1 MSITSRGEH
10 FGGWPLGD
18 QASRSKPDRGGAG
31 EGQAAR
37 GGIDSMEIRE
47 TGEDQ
52 GHRAHGNAG
61 KGPLVPRGLL
71 PKEETGNLSVPGKSC

>member
-1 MSITSRGEH
+1 
-10 FGGWPLGD
+10 
-18 QASRSKPDRGGAG
+18 
-31 EGQAAR
+31 
-37 GGIDSMEIRE
+37 MEIRE

-71 PKEETGNLSVPGKSC
+71 PKEKTGNHSVPGKSC